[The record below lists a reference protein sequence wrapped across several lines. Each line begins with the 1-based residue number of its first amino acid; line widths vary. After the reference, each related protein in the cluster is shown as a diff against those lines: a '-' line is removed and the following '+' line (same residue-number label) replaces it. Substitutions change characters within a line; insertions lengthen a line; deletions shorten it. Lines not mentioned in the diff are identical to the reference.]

1 MDLCHHGVYILI
13 QGDKCQSK
21 YLRYLGM
28 VACTSG
34 PSYLEG
40 GGRGIAH
47 MKLERPYLTWS
58 LVPVV
63 EHLLISKGKAMRIKK
78 KKKSADL

>member
-1 MDLCHHGVYILI
+1 
-13 QGDKCQSK
+13 
-21 YLRYLGM
+21 
-28 VACTSG
+28 
-34 PSYLEG
+34 
-40 GGRGIAH
+40 

-78 KKKSADL
+78 KKKISRLIGLREREKKQGELRLCCNSSQRGRADTEEVSYADTEGKFSSNKKQ